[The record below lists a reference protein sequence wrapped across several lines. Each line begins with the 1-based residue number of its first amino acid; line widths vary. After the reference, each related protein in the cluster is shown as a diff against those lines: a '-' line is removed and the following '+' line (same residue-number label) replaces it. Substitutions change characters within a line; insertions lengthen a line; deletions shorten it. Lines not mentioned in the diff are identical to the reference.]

1 MEIVRDFSSFLCFSF
16 GVGDD
21 ANDRSIARSVA
32 LSPVVVSL
40 RETVDEIW
48 VEITSMV
55 YTVCSYKMSFTKS
68 FLFSTR
74 FGFGCA
80 IGFFLLLLLRIPGYP
95 HRTGR
100 HAVIAAS
107 GVRSFTWL
115 TTR

>member
-1 MEIVRDFSSFLCFSF
+1 MEIVRDFSSFLCSSF
-16 GVGDD
+16 GVVDD

-55 YTVCSYKMSFTKS
+55 YTVCSYKMSFSKI
-68 FLFSTR
+68 FPLLNPVW

-80 IGFFLLLLLRIPGYP
+80 IGFFFFFFVSPVIPIE
-95 HRTGR
+95 RD
-100 HAVIAAS
+100 VC
-107 GVRSFTWL
+107 V
-115 TTR
+115 TRR